1 MSPPLLIVVGFCF
14 LILPGL
20 TRSIS
25 SRIDPRRWTLLCVF
39 ALGAGLVLVEIG
51 LLALAASS
59 FVANDHRGCSSYCT
73 DMMAREAPGGILI
86 GWTALFIAAAVAIF
100 AIRTMVE
107 IRSTRALARVESFI
121 GHHSKLGQH
130 ELIVLD
136 TTLPVALS
144 VTGNPGQVLISEGL
158 LGSLQELEITAI
170 LHHEQAHLDHSHHR
184 YLALASVV
192 EGAFARFALI
202 RNSAEA
208 LRLGIERWADET
220 AASNLTDGR
229 THVRSA
235 LLQTTGIRI
244 EPALAGFSAADTIL
258 ERLEALEAPLP
269 NPSLGLRGLIY
280 TPGILLE
287 FIAVVAAGMW
297 VSQLHLLLLMVD
309 HCHL

>member
-1 MSPPLLIVVGFCF
+1 MPSLLIIAGFSL
-14 LILPGL
+14 LILPGIS
-20 TRSIS
+20 RSIS

-39 ALGAGLVLVEIG
+39 ALGTGLVLVEIG
-51 LLALAASS
+51 LLALAATS
-59 FVANDHRGCSSYCT
+59 FVANDHRGCSSDCT
-73 DMMAREAPGGILI
+73 VMMARAAPGGILL
-86 GWTALFIAAAVAIF
+86 GWTALFIAVGAAIF
-100 AIRTMVE
+100 AIRTMVQ
-107 IRSTRALARVESFI
+107 IRRTRAMTRVESFV

-130 ELIVLD
+130 DLIVLG
-136 TTLPVALS
+136 TPLPVALS
-144 VTGNPGQVLISEGL
+144 VTGGPGQILISEGL
-158 LGSLQELEITAI
+158 LSSLEDAEITAI
-170 LHHEQAHLDHSHHR
+170 LQHEQAHLDHSHHR
-184 YLALASVV
+184 YLALASAV

-202 RNSAEA
+202 RSSADA

-229 THVRSA
+229 ALVRSA

-269 NPSLGLRGLIY
+269 NPSFGLRGLLY

-287 FIAVVAAGMW
+287 LIAVMATSVW
-297 VSQLHLLLLMVD
+297 VSQIHLLLLMVD

>member
-1 MSPPLLIVVGFCF
+1 MPSLLIIVGFSF

-20 TRSIS
+20 SRSIS
-25 SRIDPRRWTLLCVF
+25 PRIDPRRWTLLCVF

-51 LLALAASS
+51 LLALVATS
-59 FVANDHRGCSSYCT
+59 FVANDHRGCSSDCT
-73 DMMAREAPGGILI
+73 VMMARAAPGGIFL
-86 GWTALFIAAAVAIF
+86 GWTALCIAAGVAIF

-107 IRSTRALARVESFI
+107 IRRTRAMTRVESFV

-136 TTLPVALS
+136 TPLPVAVS

-158 LGSLQELEITAI
+158 LGSLEEVEITAI
-170 LHHEQAHLDHSHHR
+170 LRHEQAHLDYSHHR
-184 YLALASVV
+184 YLALASAV

-202 RNSAEA
+202 RNSADA
-208 LRLGIERWADET
+208 LRLGIERWADEM

-235 LLQTTGIRI
+235 LLQTTGIRV
-244 EPALAGFSAADTIL
+244 EPALAGFSAADTIV

-269 NPSLGLRGLIY
+269 NPSLGLRGLLY

-287 FIAVVAAGMW
+287 LIAVMATSVW